1 MKNKIPNLPVLGA
14 RFLLC
19 LSSALLALLLSL
31 QFTLF
36 NESYLLSTLE
46 STNYFPTVAHTA
58 KTVCEGLFSQAG
70 FGAGLV
76 TNYISE
82 DTVTADI
89 TSALYNRFRNAGL
102 KTNARFATLAV
113 NLEDAMN
120 AETGVIA
127 SEDEYARFMSLQ
139 ASCEASYQT
148 MVSPPFDTPLSIV
161 LQYRSMRAVLF
172 PAVAILILLSVF
184 SLFKLSENMKQFFD
198 NISRGLLPA
207 GFACVLAGLSFVL
220 FSGFQTWM
228 PAENIAHTAFT
239 KWIGGL
245 FPYLAVLGILIGGAG
260 LAVYAFLV
268 RQIHLKQK
276 SGAKGKGGK
285 LMSTLVPPSRK
296 ADGAQPA
303 VQQAQSAAAPSALPA
318 SPAPA
323 AAPAQR
329 QAVSPAQE
337 HQAHQQPAQT
347 TAPVQNQAGQ
357 NGVTVSLPQN
367 SNQENAPGN
376 RNIRLP

>member
-1 MKNKIPNLPVLGA
+1 
-14 RFLLC
+14 
-19 LSSALLALLLSL
+19 
-31 QFTLF
+31 
-36 NESYLLSTLE
+36 
-46 STNYFPTVAHTA
+46 
-58 KTVCEGLFSQAG
+58 
-70 FGAGLV
+70 
-76 TNYISE
+76 
-82 DTVTADI
+82 
-89 TSALYNRFRNAGL
+89 
-102 KTNARFATLAV
+102 
-113 NLEDAMN
+113 
-120 AETGVIA
+120 
-127 SEDEYARFMSLQ
+127 
-139 ASCEASYQT
+139 
-148 MVSPPFDTPLSIV
+148 
-161 LQYRSMRAVLF
+161 
-172 PAVAILILLSVF
+172 
-184 SLFKLSENMKQFFD
+184 MKQFFD

-285 LMSTLVPPSRK
+285 LMSTPVPPSRK

-303 VQQAQSAAAPSALPA
+303 VRQAQSAAAPSALPA

-367 SNQENAPGN
+367 SNQENALGN